1 MKIVLVN
8 VGSRFGPI
16 RAESAWPPLGILYL
30 GTILKNK
37 SHETYLLD
45 HGAENTPLKK
55 TVDWILRKNP
65 EIVGLSTLTS
75 SGIVASKLSK
85 YLKDRNPDIEIV
97 WGGIHATFNDKT
109 ILEKYPF
116 VDYIIRKEGDR
127 IFPELVDAIE
137 KEHNLRDVDGISFR
151 NDDKIV
157 STPDRPPIR
166 DLDALPFPDRKLL
179 KLKYTSEIN
188 SIIFSKHF
196 TSILSS
202 RGCPFSCKF
211 CCCSSFA
218 DRLWRPRSP
227 ENVVGELEL
236 LESQGYEQVVFVDDN
251 LTLNEKRM
259 IEICRMMKKR
269 KITIEWFCEGRVD
282 QSSYEMLKWME
293 KAGCRVIYFGI
304 ESATDRILEY
314 YNKNTT
320 FFHSINAVKKA
331 KKAGLDVIGTY
342 VLGAPT
348 ESENEIRKTILSAQK
363 LKIDFPQ
370 FNIFAATPGM
380 PVWKEL
386 IYKGYIKDND
396 WENQVLVPDVDPDCV
411 SKKRIIEMI
420 KEGYKQFLFRGS
432 FLAEQMYKTITSS
445 FRLKVLLM
453 NIHNEN
459 LKNVKKIYERIY
471 E

>member
-8 VGSRFGPI
+8 LGSRFGPI

-30 GTILKNK
+30 GTILKDK
-37 SHETYLLD
+37 SHEIHIID
-45 HGAENTPLKK
+45 HGVENTSLKK
-55 TVDWILRKNP
+55 TAQWVLRKNP

-75 SGIVASKLSK
+75 SGTVASELSK
-85 YLKDRNPDIEIV
+85 YLKYQNPDIKIV
-97 WGGIHATFNDKT
+97 WGGIHATFNAPN

-127 IFPELVDAIE
+127 AFPQLLDAIE
-137 KEHNLRDVDGISFR
+137 KEDQIRGVNGISFK
-151 NDDKIV
+151 NDDKII
-157 STPDRPPIR
+157 STPDSTPIR
-166 DLDALPFPDRKLL
+166 NLDTLPFPDRKLL
-179 KLKYTSEIN
+179 KLKYISEIN
-188 SIIFSKHF
+188 GITFSKNF

-218 DRLWRPRSP
+218 DRLWRSRSP
-227 ENVVGELEL
+227 ENVVEELEL

-259 IEICRMMKKR
+259 IKICRLIKKR

-282 QSSYEMLKWME
+282 QSSYEMLKWM
-293 KAGCRVIYFGI
+293 KRAGCRVIYFGI
-304 ESATDRILEY
+304 ENAVDRILEY
-314 YNKNTT
+314 YNKNVT
-320 FFHSINAVKKA
+320 FSHSINAVKKA

-348 ESENEIRKTILSAQK
+348 ESENEIKRTILSAQK
-363 LKIDFPQ
+363 LGIDFPQ
-370 FNIFAATPGM
+370 FNILAATPGM
-380 PVWKEL
+380 PIWKEL
-386 IYKGYIKDND
+386 MDKGYLKDND

-411 SKKRIIEMI
+411 PKKRIIEMI
-420 KEGYKQFLFRGS
+420 KEGYRQFLYRGS
-432 FLAEQMYKTITSS
+432 FLAGQTYRTIRSS

-453 NIHNEN
+453 NIPN